1 MTENGHRIAA
11 GAFHS
16 AVALAAAAALVAA
29 AHLYGIVLCPLKR
42 FTGVPCPSCGSTRA
56 AFLLLHGDVAAAFA
70 MQPLFTILALAALP
84 AAAAAV
90 LSARF
95 RRAATV
101 VAAKP
106 LFWTAAAALV
116 AANWIYAIGN
126 GN

>member
-1 MTENGHRIAA
+1 MTENGHRAA
-11 GAFHS
+11 FRAFYA

-29 AHLYGIVLCPLKR
+29 AHLFGIVLCPLKR

-56 AFLLLHGDVAAAFA
+56 AFLLLCGEFSEAFA
-70 MQPLFTILALAALP
+70 MQPLFTLLALAALP
-84 AAAAAV
+84 AAAAA
-90 LSARF
+90 LSF
-95 RRAATV
+95 RVRRSAAV

-106 LFWTAAAALV
+106 LFWAAAAALV